1 MVILRNRNKITD
13 FWMFLAWASPFNM
26 LMPII
31 SHILCISTLHSR
43 VSHVLTLWGLEHDM
57 SHVLTLC
64 GLDYHI
70 FSMLTF

>member
-1 MVILRNRNKITD
+1 MEFGIDKKELTPT
-13 FWMFLAWASPFNM
+13 L
-26 LMPII
+26 
-31 SHILCISTLHSR
+31 ISTLHSR
-43 VSHVLTLWGLEHDM
+43 VSHVLTFWGLEHDM